1 MFQNIANDFS
11 DNNKNHY
18 KDVKLN
24 NEEIGMF
31 LKRSFSRQNII
42 LYVISFMISMVSFGG
57 DISLG
62 LAPFGLAIL
71 AATASSGIPISIVY
85 IITLLGSF
93 VGLGKDI
100 TANYF
105 LTSLVFF
112 ATLFI
117 VKTKKQVDY
126 NEKLKLGK
134 NIIISIFVV
143 NIVPMLFTTLKLSNV
158 IFTVLLSIITYIFYK
173 IFVNAI
179 DVIYEYGEKKV
190 FSIEELMGAS
200 LLLAIAITAL
210 EPINILGYSLKNVL
224 CILIVLILGWKSG
237 ILVGT
242 TGGVTIG
249 IVLGIIG
256 NEPPITIAAFAIA
269 GMLSGIFSKV
279 GKLGVII
286 GFIAG
291 NIIITYVS
299 NDNIEPIILFQE
311 ILIASLGLLLI
322 PKKAEVAMN
331 ELFDNSTLLP
341 DMNKRALEES
351 KETVNKLS
359 NISETIS
366 EMAKSYDE
374 VAATVL
380 ENKEDITCESEN
392 KEIFKK
398 ELNNNIDGME
408 DNILYDDIKNS
419 DEIINDIF
427 KHLSKN
433 KKLTKDVL
441 ILIFAKYNNYIIGT
455 ENGNINSSVENDMKD
470 MIDVINKSYKLSKIN
485 FVWKKKLDEKNKS
498 MSVQLQGVSEVIS
511 DLADDIRDSKNEKYT
526 DKKELI
532 RKILMQKGIV
542 ISDIKIKK
550 NDSDRTIVTIY
561 TKDCD
566 ENIENMAKKIGRVL
580 TKVLQEKMTLQKK
593 KSSLKPDND
602 SLAFSFISSD
612 LYNLN
617 VGIARAK
624 KYNSPVSGD
633 TSLQT
638 KLNDGKYL
646 LAISDGM
653 GSGPEARKS
662 SKIAIKMLERM
673 LTSGFKKDVS
683 IKMIN
688 STLSANNDED
698 MYATLDILILD
709 LYQGNIEFIKNGACP
724 TYIKRNKEVE
734 LVKSISL
741 PTGIIND
748 IDLVVYDKDIKDGDI
763 IVMCSDGIVESN
775 TEYLHKELWL
785 KYFLEELQT
794 DDVQQIADL
803 IISEAI
809 DNDYGKEK
817 DDMTVIG
824 LLFFYLG
831 LKFVDSI
838 VIIYI

>member
-1 MFQNIANDFS
+1 
-11 DNNKNHY
+11 
-18 KDVKLN
+18 
-24 NEEIGMF
+24 
-31 LKRSFSRQNII
+31 
-42 LYVISFMISMVSFGG
+42 
-57 DISLG
+57 
-62 LAPFGLAIL
+62 
-71 AATASSGIPISIVY
+71 
-85 IITLLGSF
+85 
-93 VGLGKDI
+93 
-100 TANYF
+100 
-105 LTSLVFF
+105 
-112 ATLFI
+112 
-117 VKTKKQVDY
+117 
-126 NEKLKLGK
+126 
-134 NIIISIFVV
+134 
-143 NIVPMLFTTLKLSNV
+143 MLFTTLKLSNV

-380 ENKEDITCESEN
+380 ENKEDLTCELEN

-624 KYNSPVSGD
+624 KYDSPVSGD

-741 PTGIIND
+741 PTGIVND

-817 DDMTVIG
+817 DDMTVIVA
-824 LLFFYLG
+824 
-831 LKFVDSI
+831 KVSK
-838 VIIYI
+838 

>member
-1 MFQNIANDFS
+1 MRRR
-11 DNNKNHY
+11 
-18 KDVKLN
+18 
-24 NEEIGMF
+24 F
-31 LKRSFSRQNII
+31 LDI
-42 LYVISFMISMVSFGG
+42 MISQ
-57 DISLG
+57 LR
-62 LAPFGLAIL
+62 PN
-71 AATASSGIPISIVY
+71 Y
-85 IITLLGSF
+85 IYCLNMYAKTLEQRNAYL
-93 VGLGKDI
+93 
-100 TANYF
+100 
-105 LTSLVFF
+105 
-112 ATLFI
+112 
-117 VKTKKQVDY
+117 KQI
-126 NEKLKLGK
+126 KLEHKSEDLLELWNQKL
-134 NIIISIFVV
+134 
-143 NIVPMLFTTLKLSNV
+143 
-158 IFTVLLSIITYIFYK
+158 
-173 IFVNAI
+173 
-179 DVIYEYGEKKV
+179 YEYGEKKV

-380 ENKEDITCESEN
+380 ENKEDLTCELEN

-624 KYNSPVSGD
+624 KYDSPVSGD

-741 PTGIIND
+741 PTGIVND

-817 DDMTVIG
+817 DDMTVIVA
-824 LLFFYLG
+824 
-831 LKFVDSI
+831 KVSK
-838 VIIYI
+838 

>member
-31 LKRSFSRQNII
+31 LKRVFSRQNII

-380 ENKEDITCESEN
+380 ENKEDLTCELEN

-542 ISDIKIKK
+542 VSDIKIKK

-602 SLAFSFISSD
+602 SLVFSFISSD

-624 KYNSPVSGD
+624 KYDSPVSGD

-734 LVKSISL
+734 LVNSISL
-741 PTGIIND
+741 PTGIVND

-817 DDMTVIG
+817 DDMTVIVA
-824 LLFFYLG
+824 
-831 LKFVDSI
+831 KVSK
-838 VIIYI
+838 

>member
-1 MFQNIANDFS
+1 M
-11 DNNKNHY
+11 
-18 KDVKLN
+18 
-24 NEEIGMF
+24 
-31 LKRSFSRQNII
+31 
-42 LYVISFMISMVSFGG
+42 
-57 DISLG
+57 
-62 LAPFGLAIL
+62 
-71 AATASSGIPISIVY
+71 
-85 IITLLGSF
+85 
-93 VGLGKDI
+93 GLGKEI
-100 TANYF
+100 TLNYF

-117 VKTKKQVDY
+117 VKTKKQTDA
-126 NEKLKLGK
+126 NEKMKLGK
-134 NIIISIFVV
+134 NIVISILCV
-143 NIVPMLFTTLKLSNV
+143 NIIPMIFTTLSISNV
-158 IFTVLLSIITYIFYK
+158 IFSIILSIITYIFYK

-210 EPINILGYSLKNVL
+210 DPINILGYSLKNVL
-224 CILIVLILGWKSG
+224 CILVVLILGWKSG
-237 ILVGT
+237 ILIGT

-256 NEPPITIAAFAIA
+256 NEPPITIAAFALA
-269 GMLSGIFSKV
+269 GMLSGIFSKI
-279 GKLGVII
+279 GKIGVII

-291 NIIITYVS
+291 NVLITYVS
-299 NDNIEPIILFQE
+299 KENVEPIILFQE

-331 ELFDNSTLLP
+331 ELFENSTLLP

-351 KETVNKLS
+351 KETVSKLS

-374 VAATVL
+374 VAATIVEEKNNDVDCEL
-380 ENKEDITCESEN
+380 ENK
-392 KEIFKK
+392 KIFQK
-398 ELNNNIDGME
+398 ELKSNLEGME

-419 DEIINDIF
+419 TEIIDDIF
-427 KHLSKN
+427 KYLNKN
-433 KKLTKDVL
+433 AVLTKDVL

-455 ENGNINSSVENDMKD
+455 ENGNINISVENDIKK
-470 MIDVINKSYKLSKIN
+470 MIDIINKSYNVSKIN
-485 FVWKKKLDEKNKS
+485 FVWKKKLEEKNKN

-511 DLADDIRDSKNEKYT
+511 DLAEDIMDSKKEKYT

-532 RKILMQKGIV
+532 RKILAQKGIIV
-542 ISDIKIKK
+542 SDIRIKK
-550 NDSDRTIVTIY
+550 NESNRKIVKVY
-561 TKDCD
+561 VKDLD
-566 ENIENMAKKIGRVL
+566 EKVENIVKKIERVL
-580 TKVLQEKMTLQKK
+580 NKVLQEKMTLQKK
-593 KSSLKPDND
+593 QIATRSDEDISTYTFL
-602 SLAFSFISSD
+602 SSD
-612 LYNLN
+612 LYNLK

-624 KYNSPVSGD
+624 KHDSPVSGD

-673 LTSGFKKDVS
+673 LMSGFKKDVS
-683 IKMIN
+683 VKMIN
-688 STLSANNDED
+688 STLSANNEED

-734 LVKSISL
+734 LINSVSL

-763 IVMCSDGIVESN
+763 IVMCSDGIIESN
-775 TEYLHKELWL
+775 SEYLHKELWL
-785 KYFLEELQT
+785 KYFLEELET

-817 DDMTVIG
+817 DDMTVIVA
-824 LLFFYLG
+824 
-831 LKFVDSI
+831 KVNK
-838 VIIYI
+838 

>member
-1 MFQNIANDFS
+1 MFQNIANDF
-11 DNNKNHY
+11 NTKKNHY
-18 KDVKLN
+18 KDVRFN
-24 NEEIGMF
+24 NEDMRIF
-31 LKRSFSRQNII
+31 LRKAFSRQNII
-42 LYVISFMISMVSFGG
+42 IYIISFMISMVSFGG

-62 LAPFGLAIL
+62 LAPFGLAIT
-71 AATASSGIPISIVY
+71 AAIASSGIPISFVY

-93 VGLGKDI
+93 LGLGKEI
-100 TANYF
+100 TLNYF

-117 VKTKKQVDY
+117 VKTKKQTDA
-126 NEKLKLGK
+126 NEKMKLGK
-134 NIIISIFVV
+134 NIVISILCV
-143 NIVPMLFTTLKLSNV
+143 NIIPMIFTTLSISNV
-158 IFTVLLSIITYIFYK
+158 IFSIILSIITYIFYK

-210 EPINILGYSLKNVL
+210 DPINILGYSLKNVL
-224 CILIVLILGWKSG
+224 CILVVLILGWKSG
-237 ILVGT
+237 ILIGT

-256 NEPPITIAAFAIA
+256 NEPPITIAAFALA
-269 GMLSGIFSKV
+269 GMLSGIFSKI
-279 GKLGVII
+279 GKIGVII

-291 NIIITYVS
+291 NVLITYVS
-299 NDNIEPIILFQE
+299 KENVEPIILFQE

-331 ELFDNSTLLP
+331 ELFENSTLLP

-351 KETVNKLS
+351 KETVSKLS

-374 VAATVL
+374 VAATIVEEKNNDVDCEL
-380 ENKEDITCESEN
+380 ENK
-392 KEIFKK
+392 KIFQK
-398 ELNNNIDGME
+398 ELKSNLEGME

-419 DEIINDIF
+419 TEIIDDIF
-427 KHLSKN
+427 KYLNKN
-433 KKLTKDVL
+433 AVLTKDVL

-455 ENGNINSSVENDMKD
+455 ENGNINISVENDIKK
-470 MIDVINKSYKLSKIN
+470 MIDIINKSYNVSKIN
-485 FVWKKKLDEKNKS
+485 FVWKKKLEEKNKN

-511 DLADDIRDSKNEKYT
+511 DLAEDIMDSKKEKYT

-532 RKILMQKGIV
+532 RKILAQKGIIV
-542 ISDIKIKK
+542 SDIRIKK
-550 NDSDRTIVTIY
+550 NESNRKIVKVY
-561 TKDCD
+561 VKDFD
-566 ENIENMAKKIGRVL
+566 EKVENIVKKIERVL
-580 TKVLQEKMTLQKK
+580 NKVLQEKMTLQKK
-593 KSSLKPDND
+593 QIATRSDEDISTYT
-602 SLAFSFISSD
+602 FMSSD
-612 LYNLN
+612 LYNLK

-624 KYNSPVSGD
+624 KHDSPVSGD

-673 LTSGFKKDVS
+673 LMSGFKKDVS
-683 IKMIN
+683 VKMIN
-688 STLSANNDED
+688 STLSANNEED

-734 LVKSISL
+734 LINSVSL

-763 IVMCSDGIVESN
+763 IVMCSDGIIESN
-775 TEYLHKELWL
+775 SEYLHKELWL
-785 KYFLEELQT
+785 KYFLEELET

-817 DDMTVIG
+817 DDMTVIVA
-824 LLFFYLG
+824 
-831 LKFVDSI
+831 KVNK
-838 VIIYI
+838 

>member
-158 IFTVLLSIITYIFYK
+158 IFTVLISIITYIFYK

-311 ILIASLGLLLI
+311 ILIASLGLLVI

-380 ENKEDITCESEN
+380 ENKEDLTCELEN

-624 KYNSPVSGD
+624 KYDSPVSGD

-741 PTGIIND
+741 PTGIVND

-817 DDMTVIG
+817 DDMTVIVA
-824 LLFFYLG
+824 
-831 LKFVDSI
+831 KASK
-838 VIIYI
+838 

>member
-380 ENKEDITCESEN
+380 ENKEDLTCELEN

-470 MIDVINKSYKLSKIN
+470 MIDIINKSYKLSKIN

-624 KYNSPVSGD
+624 KYDSPVSGD

-741 PTGIIND
+741 PTGIVND

-775 TEYLHKELWL
+775 IEYLHKELWL

-817 DDMTVIG
+817 DDMTVIVA
-824 LLFFYLG
+824 
-831 LKFVDSI
+831 KVSK
-838 VIIYI
+838 

>member
-31 LKRSFSRQNII
+31 LKRAFSRQNII

-380 ENKEDITCESEN
+380 ENKEDLTCELEN

-542 ISDIKIKK
+542 VSDIKIKK

-624 KYNSPVSGD
+624 KYDSPVSGD

-734 LVKSISL
+734 LVNSISL
-741 PTGIIND
+741 PTGIVND

-817 DDMTVIG
+817 DDMTVIVA
-824 LLFFYLG
+824 
-831 LKFVDSI
+831 KVSK
-838 VIIYI
+838 

>member
-380 ENKEDITCESEN
+380 ENKEDLTCELEN

-485 FVWKKKLDEKNKS
+485 IVWKKKLDEKNKS

-624 KYNSPVSGD
+624 KYDSPVSGD

-741 PTGIIND
+741 PTGIVND

-817 DDMTVIG
+817 DDMTVIVA
-824 LLFFYLG
+824 
-831 LKFVDSI
+831 KVSK
-838 VIIYI
+838 

>member
-380 ENKEDITCESEN
+380 ENKEDLTCELEN

-741 PTGIIND
+741 PTGIVND

-817 DDMTVIG
+817 DDMTVIVA
-824 LLFFYLG
+824 
-831 LKFVDSI
+831 KVSK
-838 VIIYI
+838 

>member
-200 LLLAIAITAL
+200 LLLAIAITTL

-380 ENKEDITCESEN
+380 ENKEDITCELEN

-624 KYNSPVSGD
+624 KYDSPVSGD

-817 DDMTVIG
+817 DDMTVIVA
-824 LLFFYLG
+824 
-831 LKFVDSI
+831 KVSK
-838 VIIYI
+838 

>member
-380 ENKEDITCESEN
+380 ENKEDITCELEN

-566 ENIENMAKKIGRVL
+566 ENIENIAKKIGRVL

-624 KYNSPVSGD
+624 KYDSPVSGD

-817 DDMTVIG
+817 DDMTVIVA
-824 LLFFYLG
+824 
-831 LKFVDSI
+831 KVSK
-838 VIIYI
+838 

>member
-117 VKTKKQVDY
+117 VKKKKQVDY

-380 ENKEDITCESEN
+380 ENKEDLTCELEN

-470 MIDVINKSYKLSKIN
+470 MIDIINKSYKLSKIN

-550 NDSDRTIVTIY
+550 NDYDRTIVTIY

-624 KYNSPVSGD
+624 KYDSPVSGD

-741 PTGIIND
+741 PTGIVND

-817 DDMTVIG
+817 DDMTVIVA
-824 LLFFYLG
+824 
-831 LKFVDSI
+831 KVSK
-838 VIIYI
+838 

>member
-134 NIIISIFVV
+134 NIIISIFVI
-143 NIVPMLFTTLKLSNV
+143 NIFPMLFTTLKLSNV

-380 ENKEDITCESEN
+380 ENKEDLTCELEN

-624 KYNSPVSGD
+624 KYDSPVSGD

-817 DDMTVIG
+817 DDMTVIVA
-824 LLFFYLG
+824 
-831 LKFVDSI
+831 KVSK
-838 VIIYI
+838 

>member
-93 VGLGKDI
+93 VSLGKDI

-224 CILIVLILGWKSG
+224 CILIVLVLGWKSG

-322 PKKAEVAMN
+322 PKKAEVAMD

-380 ENKEDITCESEN
+380 ENKEDLTCELEN

-624 KYNSPVSGD
+624 KYDSPVSGD

-741 PTGIIND
+741 PTGIVND

-817 DDMTVIG
+817 DDMTVIVA
-824 LLFFYLG
+824 
-831 LKFVDSI
+831 KVSK
-838 VIIYI
+838 

>member
-311 ILIASLGLLLI
+311 ILIASLGLLVI

-380 ENKEDITCESEN
+380 ENKEDLTCELEN

-624 KYNSPVSGD
+624 KYDSPVSGD

-741 PTGIIND
+741 PTGIVND

-817 DDMTVIG
+817 DDMTVIVA
-824 LLFFYLG
+824 
-831 LKFVDSI
+831 KVSK
-838 VIIYI
+838 

>member
-380 ENKEDITCESEN
+380 ENKEDLTCELEN

-624 KYNSPVSGD
+624 KYDSPVSGD

-817 DDMTVIG
+817 DDMTVIVA
-824 LLFFYLG
+824 
-831 LKFVDSI
+831 KVSK
-838 VIIYI
+838 

>member
-1 MFQNIANDFS
+1 MFQNIANDF
-11 DNNKNHY
+11 NTEKNHY
-18 KDVKLN
+18 KDVRFN
-24 NEEIGMF
+24 NEDMRIF
-31 LKRSFSRQNII
+31 LRKAFSRQNII
-42 LYVISFMISMVSFGG
+42 IYIISFMISMVSFGG

-62 LAPFGLAIL
+62 LAPFGLAIT
-71 AATASSGIPISIVY
+71 AAIASSGIPISFVY

-93 VGLGKDI
+93 LGLGKEI
-100 TANYF
+100 TLNYF

-117 VKTKKQVDY
+117 VKTKKQTDA
-126 NEKLKLGK
+126 NEKMKLGK
-134 NIIISIFVV
+134 NIVISILCV
-143 NIVPMLFTTLKLSNV
+143 NIIPMIFTTLSISNV
-158 IFTVLLSIITYIFYK
+158 IFSIILSIITYIFYK

-210 EPINILGYSLKNVL
+210 DPINILGYSLKNVL
-224 CILIVLILGWKSG
+224 CILVVLILGWKSG
-237 ILVGT
+237 ILIGT

-256 NEPPITIAAFAIA
+256 NEPPITIAAFALA
-269 GMLSGIFSKV
+269 GMLSGIFSKI
-279 GKLGVII
+279 GKIGVII

-291 NIIITYVS
+291 NVLITYVS
-299 NDNIEPIILFQE
+299 KENVEPIILFQE

-331 ELFDNSTLLP
+331 ELFENSTLLP

-351 KETVNKLS
+351 KETVSKLS

-374 VAATVL
+374 VAATIVEEKNNDVDCEL
-380 ENKEDITCESEN
+380 ENK
-392 KEIFKK
+392 KIFQK
-398 ELNNNIDGME
+398 ELKSNLEGME

-419 DEIINDIF
+419 TEIIDDIF
-427 KHLSKN
+427 KYLNKN
-433 KKLTKDVL
+433 AVLTKDVL

-455 ENGNINSSVENDMKD
+455 ENGNINISVENDIKK
-470 MIDVINKSYKLSKIN
+470 MIDIINKSYNVSKIN
-485 FVWKKKLDEKNKS
+485 FVWKKKLEEKNKN

-511 DLADDIRDSKNEKYT
+511 DLAEDIMDSKKEKYT

-532 RKILMQKGIV
+532 RKILAQKGIIV
-542 ISDIKIKK
+542 SDIRIKK
-550 NDSDRTIVTIY
+550 NESNRKIVKVY
-561 TKDCD
+561 VKDLD
-566 ENIENMAKKIGRVL
+566 EKVENIVKKIERVL
-580 TKVLQEKMTLQKK
+580 NKVLQEKMTLQKK
-593 KSSLKPDND
+593 QIATRSDEDISTYTFL
-602 SLAFSFISSD
+602 SSD
-612 LYNLN
+612 LYNLK

-624 KYNSPVSGD
+624 KHDSPVSGD

-673 LTSGFKKDVS
+673 LMSGFKKDVS
-683 IKMIN
+683 VKMIN
-688 STLSANNDED
+688 STLSANNEED

-734 LVKSISL
+734 LINSVSL

-763 IVMCSDGIVESN
+763 IVMCSDGIIESN
-775 TEYLHKELWL
+775 SEYLHKELWL
-785 KYFLEELQT
+785 KYFLEELET

-817 DDMTVIG
+817 DDMTVIVA
-824 LLFFYLG
+824 
-831 LKFVDSI
+831 KVNK
-838 VIIYI
+838 

>member
-380 ENKEDITCESEN
+380 ENKEDLTCELEN

-593 KSSLKPDND
+593 KSSLKPDDD
-602 SLAFSFISSD
+602 SLVFSFISSD

-624 KYNSPVSGD
+624 KYDSPVSGD

-741 PTGIIND
+741 PTGIVND

-817 DDMTVIG
+817 DDMTVIVA
-824 LLFFYLG
+824 
-831 LKFVDSI
+831 KVSK
-838 VIIYI
+838 

>member
-380 ENKEDITCESEN
+380 ENKEDLTCELEN

-550 NDSDRTIVTIY
+550 NNSDRTIVTIY

-624 KYNSPVSGD
+624 KYDSPVSGD

-741 PTGIIND
+741 PTGIVND

-817 DDMTVIG
+817 DDMTVIVA
-824 LLFFYLG
+824 
-831 LKFVDSI
+831 KVSK
-838 VIIYI
+838 

>member
-380 ENKEDITCESEN
+380 ENKEDITCELEN

-470 MIDVINKSYKLSKIN
+470 MIDIINKSYKLSKIN

-624 KYNSPVSGD
+624 KYDSPVSGD

-817 DDMTVIG
+817 DDMTVIVA
-824 LLFFYLG
+824 
-831 LKFVDSI
+831 KVSK
-838 VIIYI
+838 

>member
-85 IITLLGSF
+85 IITLFGSF

-380 ENKEDITCESEN
+380 ENKEDLTCELEN

-624 KYNSPVSGD
+624 KYDSPVSGD

-741 PTGIIND
+741 PTGIVND

-817 DDMTVIG
+817 DDMTVIVA
-824 LLFFYLG
+824 
-831 LKFVDSI
+831 KVSK
-838 VIIYI
+838 

>member
-179 DVIYEYGEKKV
+179 DVIYEYGEKKA

-380 ENKEDITCESEN
+380 ENKEDLTCELEN
-392 KEIFKK
+392 KKIFKK

-602 SLAFSFISSD
+602 SLVFSFISSD

-624 KYNSPVSGD
+624 KYGSPVSGD

-734 LVKSISL
+734 LVNSISL
-741 PTGIIND
+741 PTGIVND

-817 DDMTVIG
+817 DDMTVIVA
-824 LLFFYLG
+824 
-831 LKFVDSI
+831 KVSK
-838 VIIYI
+838 